1 MQIFFNAWTIF
12 NMNIKHERELSKFT
26 SQRSSKFTMAT
37 MKDGLS
43 LAMIFATNGKLYITI
58 TKVGCNLLS

>member
-1 MQIFFNAWTIF
+1 
-12 NMNIKHERELSKFT
+12 MNIKHERELSKFT